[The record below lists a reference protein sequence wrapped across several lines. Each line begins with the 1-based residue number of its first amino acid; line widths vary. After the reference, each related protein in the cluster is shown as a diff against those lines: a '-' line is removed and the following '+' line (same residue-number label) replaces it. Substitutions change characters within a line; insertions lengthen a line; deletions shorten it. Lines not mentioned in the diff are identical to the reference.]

1 MSNGHTSPLG
11 KLVQELT
18 SVMGSATGE
27 VSNGLSS
34 LATLFGGIGGFARG
48 QTDVGSGGGDF
59 LELVAGSAA
68 EETGID
74 TGTMRTILQSA
85 LVNHTPPSDLTN
97 NVELQDALVSGV
109 SEALSRRG
117 MVGISP
123 DEVKAAVDLLE
134 TGEAANDLDRLASIA
149 VGLAPNAAGAVI
161 GDVHTLPEWLVNGT
175 LVKGLLG
182 DLRRD
187 AGLLTKVGDLAGGQQ
202 HVSVPSDTLQA
213 LYELNG
219 VRTVAGTAY
228 DLLGIK
234 TVALALVIYANIH
247 GAQIDLGTVE
257 AVRQSILN
265 VNAPDIGPLL
275 TEGAAYMKSR
285 YGGDE
290 AGALLKKLVGV

>member
-11 KLVQELT
+11 KLVQEL
-18 SVMGSATGE
+18 SIAMGSATGE
-27 VSNGLSS
+27 VRNGLRS

-48 QTDVGSGGGDF
+48 RTDVGSGGSDF

-68 EETGID
+68 GETGID
-74 TGTMRTILQSA
+74 AGTMRTILQSA
-85 LVNHTPPSDLTN
+85 LVDHTPPSDLTD
-97 NVELQDALVSGV
+97 NVELQDAVVSGV

-149 VGLAPNAAGAVI
+149 LALAPNAVGAVI
-161 GDVHTLPEWLVNGT
+161 GDVRTLPEWLVNGT

-187 AGLLTKVGDLAGGQQ
+187 AGLLTKVDDLASGQQ

-228 DLLGIK
+228 ELLGIK
-234 TVALALVIYANIH
+234 TVALGLVIYANIH

-265 VNAPDIGPLL
+265 VDAPDLGPLL